1 MNKKECTSCKFF
13 DASLDGTR
21 GINNRKLTGCTNAY
35 GPHFFQ
41 GETTCSLW
49 SEKEVNAM
57 TKEELRKEVATSLC
71 CDEYELIG
79 ESIERVLN
87 DMDGRGG
94 VVVFWG
100 CVQHLLN
107 ETF

>member
-41 GETTCSLW
+41 GEMTCSLW
-49 SEKEVNAM
+49 SEKEEAKKLYKKDSHDNWVLM
-57 TKEELRKEVATSLC
+57 TEAEAEAKKRTDKK
-71 CDEYELIG
+71 
-79 ESIERVLN
+79 
-87 DMDGRGG
+87 
-94 VVVFWG
+94 
-100 CVQHLLN
+100 LLAILYP
-107 ETF
+107 EFAE